1 MLLVAF
7 DKAAVVGVAMVFG
20 RAHARF
26 KGIGEFVIYL
36 HQDYHNQGLGSFLT
50 MAILQEVRRRG
61 FHRVGLEVVADNSG
75 AISVYE
81 KAGFVTEGRLRDAF
95 YEEDGTYHDQVV
107 MGCVL

>member
-50 MAILQEVRRRG
+50 K
-61 FHRVGLEVVADNSG
+61 
-75 AISVYE
+75 AISRKFGGGAFTGLVWKLSPTTQVPSVYM
-81 KAGFVTEGRLRDAF
+81 KRLAS
-95 YEEDGTYHDQVV
+95 
-107 MGCVL
+107 